1 MTSCRSMS
9 FTIPSDT
16 LIAYVGA
23 ASLLVVVPGPA
34 QALVLARS
42 MRQGASAAV
51 LTAIGLDLATL
62 VHSLAAALGLSAI
75 LATSA
80 TAFAIVKLAGAAYLI
95 FLGAR
100 LLWTSGTPG
109 DSGTRESTRA
119 DARQRAAGTR
129 LVGEGLMTGLLN
141 PKVAIFFLAFLPQ
154 FVDPARGHTATQF
167 VLLGAILALLDLVW
181 LSALGIAAARA
192 RHRLRG
198 DPRLAKWRDRV
209 AGGVLV
215 GLGIRLALSRR

>member
-1 MTSCRSMS
+1 MS
-9 FTIPSDT
+9 FAIPADT

-42 MRQGASAAV
+42 MRQGANAAV

-80 TAFAIVKLAGAAYLI
+80 TAFTVVKLAGAAYLL
-95 FLGAR
+95 FLGVR
-100 LLWTSGTPG
+100 LLWT
-109 DSGTRESTRA
+109 
-119 DARQRAAGTR
+119 RAAPGEATTPEPSPASRLSPAR
-129 LVGEGLMTGLLN
+129 LVSDGLITGLLN

-154 FVDPARGHTATQF
+154 FVDPARGHAATQLF
-167 VLLGAILALLDLVW
+167 LLGAILALLDLLW

-192 RHRLRG
+192 RRRLSADGRV
-198 DPRLAKWRDRV
+198 AKWRDRI